1 MINIIY
7 MILVVL
13 NLISLIVSMVREFRF
28 LETEQYGLANSQGI
42 TCILNTVI
50 IFGLL
55 ILMNIK

>member
-7 MILVVL
+7 IILIVL
-13 NLISLIVSMVREFRF
+13 NLIGLVISMVREFRF

-42 TCILNTVI
+42 TCILNTVV

-55 ILMNIK
+55 ILMNI

>member
-1 MINIIY
+1 MIDIIY

-55 ILMNIK
+55 ILMNI

>member
-7 MILVVL
+7 IILVVL
-13 NLISLIVSMVREFRF
+13 NLISLIISMVREFRF
-28 LETEQYGLANSQGI
+28 LETKQYGLANSQGI

-55 ILMNIK
+55 ILMNI

>member
-7 MILVVL
+7 IILVVL
-13 NLISLIVSMVREFRF
+13 NCISLVISMVREFRF

-55 ILMNIK
+55 ILMNI

>member
-7 MILVVL
+7 IILVIL

-55 ILMNIK
+55 ILMNI

>member
-7 MILVVL
+7 IVLVVL
-13 NLISLIVSMVREFRF
+13 NLISLIISMVREFRF

-55 ILMNIK
+55 ILMNM

>member
-1 MINIIY
+1 MINTIY
-7 MILVVL
+7 IILVVL

-42 TCILNTVI
+42 NSILNAVV

-55 ILMNIK
+55 ILIKL

>member
-7 MILVVL
+7 IILVII

-55 ILMNIK
+55 ILMKL

>member
-1 MINIIY
+1 MINTIY
-7 MILVVL
+7 IILVVL

-55 ILMNIK
+55 ILMNI

>member
-42 TCILNTVI
+42 TCILNTVV

-55 ILMNIK
+55 ILMNV

>member
-13 NLISLIVSMVREFRF
+13 NLISLIISMVREFRF

-55 ILMNIK
+55 ILMNI

>member
-1 MINIIY
+1 MI
-7 MILVVL
+7 
-13 NLISLIVSMVREFRF
+13 REFRF

-55 ILMNIK
+55 ILMNI

>member
-7 MILVVL
+7 IVLVIL

-42 TCILNTVI
+42 TCILNTVV

-55 ILMNIK
+55 ILMKL

>member
-13 NLISLIVSMVREFRF
+13 NLISLVISMVREFRF

-55 ILMNIK
+55 ILMNI

>member
-7 MILVVL
+7 IILVII

-55 ILMNIK
+55 ILMNI

>member
-7 MILVVL
+7 IVLVVL
-13 NLISLIVSMVREFRF
+13 NLISLVISMVREFRF
-28 LETEQYGLANSQGI
+28 LETEQYGLANAQGI

-55 ILMNIK
+55 ILMKL

>member
-42 TCILNTVI
+42 TCILNTVV

-55 ILMNIK
+55 ILMKL

>member
-13 NLISLIVSMVREFRF
+13 NLISFIFCGYKSGKCLADR
-28 LETEQYGLANSQGI
+28 QDGLANSYGI
-42 TCILNTVI
+42 SQVLDAVV

-55 ILMNIK
+55 ILMKL

>member
-7 MILVVL
+7 IILVVL

-55 ILMNIK
+55 ILMKL

>member
-7 MILVVL
+7 IILIVL
-13 NLISLIVSMVREFRF
+13 NLIGLVISMVREFRF

-42 TCILNTVI
+42 TCILNTVV

-55 ILMNIK
+55 ILMKL

>member
-13 NLISLIVSMVREFRF
+13 NLISLIVSMVRESRF
-28 LETEQYGLANSQGI
+28 LETEQYGLANAQGI
-42 TCILNTVI
+42 TCILNTVV

-55 ILMNIK
+55 ILMNI

>member
-42 TCILNTVI
+42 KHSSYIWTTYLNEYI
-50 IFGLL
+50 IGGV
-55 ILMNIK
+55 

>member
-7 MILVVL
+7 IILVVL
-13 NLISLIVSMVREFRF
+13 NLISLIISMVREFRF

-55 ILMNIK
+55 ILMNI

>member
-7 MILVVL
+7 IILVVL

-28 LETEQYGLANSQGI
+28 LKTEQYGLANSQGI

-55 ILMNIK
+55 ILMNI